1 MTTGRLFLDNLS
13 YFELYALYAK
23 NKPKSDQLMR
33 EAGHKFFSSVQVGR
47 IILFV
52 FGLVNVSSVFESVSD
67 FLIGFRRHAIFY
79 SSKYSSLNVYSYFYF
94 KISYFVEHG
103 RFITFID

>member
-47 IILFV
+47 MILFV

-67 FLIGFRRHAIFY
+67 FLIGFRRYAIF
-79 SSKYSSLNVYSYFYF
+79 LFLEVFVF
-94 KISYFVEHG
+94 KCLFLFLFQS
-103 RFITFID
+103 FIFCRAWPTYHIY